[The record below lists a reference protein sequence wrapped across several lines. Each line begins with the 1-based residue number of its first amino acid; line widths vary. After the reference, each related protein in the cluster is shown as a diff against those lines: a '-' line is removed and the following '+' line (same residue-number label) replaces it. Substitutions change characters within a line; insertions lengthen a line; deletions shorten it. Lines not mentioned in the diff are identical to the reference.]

1 MKNRIV
7 DVNMGWIYLIFIQDY
22 IDLEIQMKINNIQEI
37 IKRIEWAN
45 LKREGGTCEYIPETI
60 TGLVNNDQKYR
71 EKIYWQYDNN
81 VVVQRYL
88 YDGAFYLIPF
98 LIEMLRAEDV
108 IEKKEIYDLLYEI
121 GNGSSEFYKMVTY
134 KTESFLFEY
143 YIPYG
148 NGVSLPLEIACRN
161 SVLKGWNIYANE
173 ILNEKSLFRKNA
185 LELMFSFIEYKV
197 MQKEVLEKL
206 FEKEK
211 HTEFYK
217 VAKEYYDEILELIKH
232 DTEI

>member
-1 MKNRIV
+1 M
-7 DVNMGWIYLIFIQDY
+7 
-22 IDLEIQMKINNIQEI
+22 
-37 IKRIEWAN
+37 
-45 LKREGGTCEYIPETI
+45 LK
-60 TGLVNNDQKYR
+60 
-71 EKIYWQYDNN
+71 
-81 VVVQRYL
+81 
-88 YDGAFYLIPF
+88 
-98 LIEMLRAEDV
+98 AEDV

-121 GNGSSEFYKMVTY
+121 GNGSSEFDKMVKY

-143 YIPYG
+143 YIPYE

-161 SVLKGWNIYANE
+161 SVLKGWNIYADE

-232 DTEI
+232 DIEI